1 MQSTEDL
8 TIFVQNLLQQMQSRF
23 STMSDAII
31 GRSAPAPPCCRRAP
45 RRELR
50 RAATR
55 SQNCAARIAPPLLPA
70 PLLPAPLLHCAA
82 APARLAHRAAAR
94 RRAVDE
100 MGHRIDELENSIG
113 ELMSQA
119 GIEEEAAAEGAA
131 PASAE
136 VAAS

>member
-31 GRSAPAPPCCRRAP
+31 GRSAPAPPPPPRAAPRIAP
-45 RRELR
+45 RRQNALRIAPPELR
-50 RAATR
+50 RAA
-55 SQNCAARIAPPLLPA
+55 
-70 PLLPAPLLHCAA
+70 CAA
-82 APARLAHRAAAR
+82 AALRRCASAPRSPRRRPRA
-94 RRAVDE
+94 RAVDE

-119 GIEEEAAAEGAA
+119 GIEEEAAAHGAA

>member
-31 GRSAPAPPCCRRAP
+31 GRSAPAPPPPPRAAPRIAP
-45 RRELR
+45 RR
-50 RAATR
+50 RAL
-55 SQNCAARIAPPLLPA
+55 SNCAARIAPPLLPA
-70 PLLPAPLLHCAA
+70 ACAA

>member
-31 GRSAPAPPCCRRAP
+31 GRSAPAPPPPPRAAPRIAP
-45 RRELR
+45 RRRALSKLR
-50 RAATR
+50 RP
-55 SQNCAARIAPPLLPA
+55 NCAAAVPA
-70 PLLPAPLLHCAA
+70 PLRHCAA

-119 GIEEEAAAEGAA
+119 GIEEEAAADGAA

>member
-31 GRSAPAPPCCRRAP
+31 GRSAPAPPCRRRAP

-55 SQNCAARIAPPLLPA
+55 SQNCAARLAPPLPA
-70 PLLPAPLLHCAA
+70 LLLPVPA

-119 GIEEEAAAEGAA
+119 GIEEEAAAAEGAA